1 MIQNKPGG
9 TSGGLGL
16 PTDTSPIFGLQEVM
30 ATDDATMGT
39 DRLILPP
46 KLLQVGAG
54 VAIRLDLKG
63 QRGTREVMENFV
75 RPQSGRWV

>member
-46 KLLQVGAG
+46 KLLQVGVG

-63 QRGTREVMENFV
+63 QRGTREVMENF
-75 RPQSGRWV
+75 RQAPIWRWV

>member
-9 TSGGLGL
+9 TSDGLGL

-46 KLLQVGAG
+46 KLLQVGVG

-63 QRGTREVMENFV
+63 QRGTREVMENF
-75 RPQSGRWV
+75 RQAPNWRWV